1 MSNKRQSQLLLVRV
15 SIGGFRRFVIPLP
28 IYVLDITLAAFS
40 DLVAILDSL
49 VPKSLQKAK
58 RLGLSTFGAEK
69 ISLEAVLNLFLQLL
83 WEVRKYG
90 RLRIVEVQSGKVRV
104 FIDLY

>member
-1 MSNKRQSQLLLVRV
+1 
-15 SIGGFRRFVIPLP
+15 VIPLP